1 MHNTLRSVKL
11 NVLCALVF
19 NRPNDLLFQ
28 GYIRKY
34 DTEAAFVG
42 LQVFWHLKV
51 SGLTGMLSRCTSGSC
66 GSHIPELPDGKLHL
80 RGEHVGLNAW
90 SFMVS
95 VSGFRVEGL
104 GFWGFG
110 FVVSGLGFFRV

>member
-66 GSHIPELPDGKLHL
+66 GSHILPHPGASRRKTSSTRRACGLKRLELH
-80 RGEHVGLNAW
+80 
-90 SFMVS
+90 
-95 VSGFRVEGL
+95 
-104 GFWGFG
+104 GFG
-110 FVVSGLGFFRV
+110 LRVQG